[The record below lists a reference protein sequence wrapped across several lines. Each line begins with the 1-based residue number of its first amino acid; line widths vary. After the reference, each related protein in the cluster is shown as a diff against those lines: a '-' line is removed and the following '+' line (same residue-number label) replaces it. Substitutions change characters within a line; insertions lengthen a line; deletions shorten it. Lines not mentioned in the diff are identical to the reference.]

1 LDIIRIRIISVNPIK
16 KCTVSGQSLVNC

>member
-16 KCTVSGQSLVNC
+16 KFTVSGQSLVNC